1 MMAFLRGVVV
11 ALALVGVIAAIYFW
25 RSEAARAVAHSAI
38 LSAEQ
43 TDLQQ
48 QLVRQRQEL
57 EAARADVADQQ
68 RLLAAEIAH
77 HQTTS
82 ARLLATQNEL
92 EAAMARAD
100 VLARSVEERRAE
112 LEAARA
118 EFESRRSQAR
128 EPMPEAVR
136 RAVVAFEECLIHDGH
151 HGLRLIEAGG
161 LDGRGFQAVEFVA
174 AVDRHAPAT
183 FVFADRMGIRLD
195 RAQGTLELIFEVG
208 RMLLDGVASAI
219 PEAGHRVVLH
229 DVDGPH
235 WERRLPTLIEVAGE
249 YPAVLAERDVD
260 PVVDPATLRAWLAR
274 LAEVLARGGTEVVWD
289 VGRCADLRDARFLD
303 ISLHGYDQKGILQ
316 RSLSVRRLAVEID
329 SEANVARLL
338 LEDGVLRKAG
348 GDTTIPATGY
358 RILLP
363 ALRASAARDLMLG
376 MVVEVAKNDPRDPAM
391 PRDR

>member
-1 MMAFLRGVVV
+1 MMGFLRGVVV

-25 RSEAARAVAHSAI
+25 RSEAARAVAHNAI
-38 LSAEQ
+38 LQTEHAES
-43 TDLQQ
+43 QQ
-48 QLVRQRQEL
+48 QVERQRQEL
-57 EAARADVADQQ
+57 DAARADAAEQR
-68 RLLAAEIAH
+68 RLLAAELERN
-77 HQTTS
+77 QVS
-82 ARLLATQNEL
+82 EARLLSTQSEL
-92 EAAMARAD
+92 AAAIARAD
-100 VLARSVEERRAE
+100 ALAKTVEERRAE
-112 LEAARA
+112 LETARA
-118 EFESRRSQAR
+118 EFETRRSQAR

-136 RAVVAFEECLIHDGH
+136 RAVVAFEECLVHDGH

-161 LDGRGFQAVEFVA
+161 LDARGFQAVEFVA
-174 AVDRHAPAT
+174 ALDRHAPAT

-195 RAQGTLELIFEVG
+195 RAQGTLELVFEAG

-219 PEAGHRVVLH
+219 PEEGHRVVLH
-229 DVDGPH
+229 EVDGPH
-235 WERRLPTLIEVAGE
+235 WERRLPTLIEVVGE
-249 YPAVLAERDVD
+249 YPAVLAERNAD
-260 PVVDPATLRAWLAR
+260 PTVDPATLRAWLAR
-274 LAEVLARGGTEVVWD
+274 LAELLARAGTEVVWD
-289 VGRCADLRDARFLD
+289 VGRCADLRDARFQD

-376 MVVEVAKNDPRDPAM
+376 MVVDVAKNDPRDPAT